1 MALSKIE
8 LKLGKKVIK
17 LTTDEF
23 EELKRDM
30 RELDKQHHY
39 YWYKYYP
46 YGYGQISQPLT
57 LRDNFYYATGVS
69 NNLSGN
75 LSAAVT
81 IPATTKDLPKGPPS
95 FSGSILST
103 S

>member
-39 YWYKYYP
+39 YWYTYNP
-46 YGYGQISQPLT
+46 YWVRQPVT
-57 LRDNFYYATGVS
+57 LRDRFYDGMSTSYGSIS
-69 NNLSGN
+69 NLKDCVNTVTLSK
-75 LSAAVT
+75 SAEDP
-81 IPATTKDLPKGPPS
+81 PAFT
-95 FSGSILST
+95 GSILST

>member
-30 RELDKQHHY
+30 RELDKQYHY
-39 YWYKYYP
+39 YWC
-46 YGYGQISQPLT
+46 SQPVWKT
-57 LRDNFYYATGVS
+57 GIVYRDPFYYSSNVS
-69 NNLSGN
+69 GSISNASDCV
-75 LSAAVT
+75 STA
-81 IPATTKDLPKGPPS
+81 KLPQSLTS

>member
-17 LTTDEF
+17 LTPAEF
-23 EELKRDM
+23 EELKLDM
-30 RELDKQHHY
+30 RELDKQYHY
-39 YWYKYYP
+39 YWC
-46 YGYGQISQPLT
+46 SQPVWQT
-57 LRDNFYYATGVS
+57 GIVYKDPFYYSSNVS
-69 NNLSGN
+69 DCVST
-75 LSAAVT
+75 A
-81 IPATTKDLPKGPPS
+81 KLPQSLTS

>member
-17 LTTDEF
+17 LTPAEF
-23 EELKRDM
+23 EELKLDM
-30 RELDKQHHY
+30 RELDKQYHY
-39 YWYKYYP
+39 YWC
-46 YGYGQISQPLT
+46 SQPVWQT
-57 LRDNFYYATGVS
+57 GIVYKEPFYYNSNVFGSISNASDRVS
-69 NNLSGN
+69 
-75 LSAAVT
+75 
-81 IPATTKDLPKGPPS
+81 TTAELPQSLTS